1 MKWHRSYCTL
11 ALASQES
18 CLRRRSERTLM
29 NFSTFRGFFI
39 GRGRFFPISLLRVDL
54 ESGLSSAQTQTK
66 TARPVSCDTTQP
78 GREAGAD
85 HALRESTTTLPHVT
99 RVIGCDGVVGDN
111 SAPIR
116 KGWPHPVPPTWRPK
130 LKTSVRAGLSGT
142 HSILDRNTTAR
153 DIDSCGK
160 ETTFRQDAK
169 PAICRLES

>member
-1 MKWHRSYCTL
+1 
-11 ALASQES
+11 
-18 CLRRRSERTLM
+18 M

-85 HALRESTTTLPHVT
+85 HALREFTTTLLDAT
-99 RVIGCDGVVGDN
+99 RAVGGDGFVGDY

-116 KGWPHPVPPTWRPK
+116 EGWPHPVPAAWRAK
-130 LKTSVRAGLSGT
+130 LKTSVRAGLSGAR
-142 HSILDRNTTAR
+142 SILDRNTAAR
-153 DIDSCGK
+153 DLVSCRE
-160 ETTFRQDAK
+160 ETNFWQDAK
-169 PAICRLES
+169 LAICRHKLTKQFFKPRPKNKLKERL